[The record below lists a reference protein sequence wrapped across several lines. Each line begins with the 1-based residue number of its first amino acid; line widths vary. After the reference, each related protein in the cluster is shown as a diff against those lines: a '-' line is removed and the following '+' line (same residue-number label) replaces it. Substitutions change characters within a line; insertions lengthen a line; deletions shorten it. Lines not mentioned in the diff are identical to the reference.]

1 MGEIGPGC
9 CEGDDLGA
17 VREIGAGCCG
27 GDTCDEEPSQLT
39 NIHIE
44 MY

>member
-1 MGEIGPGC
+1 MG
-9 CEGDDLGA
+9 
-17 VREIGAGCCG
+17 EIGAGCCG
-27 GDTCDEEPSQLT
+27 GDTYDEEPSQLT